1 MASNRI
7 PAARAGSG
15 GKARQFLEEAWL
27 ELRYKV
33 TWSSRQQL
41 LKSTSV
47 VLAVIVIVSL
57 FIYVLD
63 MVFAAVLRNS
73 ILRPL

>member
-1 MASNRI
+1 MASIRNT
-7 PAARAGSG
+7 
-15 GKARQFLEEAWL
+15 GKATTSPASANRTRQFLEETWV

-33 TWSSRQQL
+33 TWSSKQQL

-47 VLAVIVIVSL
+47 VLTVVLIVSL

-63 MVFAAVLRNS
+63 TIFGA
-73 ILRPL
+73 ILRKFLL